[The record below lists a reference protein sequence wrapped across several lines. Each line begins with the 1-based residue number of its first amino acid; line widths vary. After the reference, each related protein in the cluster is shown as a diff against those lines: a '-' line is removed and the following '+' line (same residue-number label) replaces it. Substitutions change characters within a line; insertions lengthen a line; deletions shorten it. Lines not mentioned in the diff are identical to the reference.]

1 MPPKNGSP
9 VGRQEDR
16 HRPAAVTGHRDD
28 RVHVDGVEVG
38 PLLAVDLDVH
48 EVLVHQRRRLGV
60 LERLVLHHVAP
71 VAGRVADREQDR
83 PVLLARAGE
92 RLVAPGVPVDG
103 VLGVLEQVGAGLRG
117 EPVHALTIIVAVPFT
132 PLAGIRVV
140 DVTTSFAGPTCTQLL
155 GALGADVIKIEPPA
169 GDEAR
174 LWGPPFAHG
183 LGSLFIAANSG
194 KRSVAVDLR
203 RGNDVVQRLVDT
215 RRRVHPEP
223 APRPRG
229 RARPRR
235 GRAPRAQ
242 ARARP
247 LHDLAVRPPG
257 PEGEPAG
264 LRPAAPGRRRADLES
279 PASPT
284 GPECASASR

>member
-1 MPPKNGSP
+1 MFTKCSFI
-9 VGRQEDR
+9 D
-16 HRPAAVTGHRDD
+16 
-28 RVHVDGVEVG
+28 
-38 PLLAVDLDVH
+38 
-48 EVLVHQRRRLGV
+48 RRRRGV

-83 PVLLARAGE
+83 PVLLAGAGE
-92 RLVAPGVPVDG
+92 RLVAPGVPVDR

-132 PLAGIRVV
+132 PLAGTRVV

-155 GALGADVIKIEPPA
+155 GALGAEVIKIEPPV
-169 GDEAR
+169 R
-174 LWGPPFAHG
+174 
-183 LGSLFIAANSG
+183 
-194 KRSVAVDLR
+194 R
-203 RGNDVVQRLVDT
+203 RGAALGASVRPRARVALHRRQLGQALGGGRPAA
-215 RRRVHPEP
+215 RERRRAAAGRHGRRVHPEP
-223 APRPRG
+223 APGPRR
-229 RARPRR
+229 RARSGR

-264 LRPAAPGRRRADLES
+264 LRPSAPGRRRADLDHGRAR
-279 PASPT
+279 PAGRARRRLADRPHDRDVRGVRDPCGRCTPAAARRST
-284 GPECASASR
+284 SHSGRRRCRTSRTT